1 VVRCQL
7 GAVAPTRGWGAGQ
20 QTQAELAQQLLANPR
35 LSPAMRARLAQRAEL
50 SPAREVHELD
60 AVISRSDLNPDLTEI
75 YLYVWRDRCQY

>member
-1 VVRCQL
+1 
-7 GAVAPTRGWGAGQ
+7 
-20 QTQAELAQQLLANPR
+20 
-35 LSPAMRARLAQRAEL
+35 MRARLAQRAEL